1 LRLTRDE
8 VQANRKLL
16 TQWQRPADMRIAAE
30 QLMDHLGSEDLF
42 NQSGLEFVLEAAAA
56 SEFAEK
62 RGARSVRLLPA
73 DRPDCE
79 LMFSGDAVEAFE
91 IVEADILGRKRG
103 LEYREKAASGK
114 ATDWPIEEWATPDQA
129 RQVLQIAT
137 GTKAAKARD
146 LASKGIPYPPGT
158 NLLIYLNI
166 YDFGV
171 HHDAIKNEFVASVEI
186 ATAWFPT
193 IWILWKGIAYCVF
206 GRQPLA

>member
-1 LRLTRDE
+1 MRLTHDE
-8 VQANRKLL
+8 VQASRKLL
-16 TQWQRPADMRIAAE
+16 SQWQRPAAMRTVSE

-42 NQSGLEFVLEAAAA
+42 NQSGLEFVLEASAG

-62 RGARSVRLLPA
+62 RGALSVRLVET

-129 RQVLQIAT
+129 RQVLQIAAA
-137 GTKAAKARD
+137 TKATKARD

-158 NLLIYLNI
+158 SLLIYLNI
-166 YDFGV
+166 YDFGAN
-171 HHDAIKNEFVASVEI
+171 HEAIKNEFAGSVQV

-193 IWILWKGIAYCVF
+193 IWILWKGVAYRVF
-206 GRQPLA
+206 DQQAR